1 MSFQVWGGIFLMST
15 VFLGSPETNKAA
27 IKPMKCKFYQTLKR
41 KVFEI
46 IQPAEKGRL
55 ASKVFDLFIMALIL
69 FSIVSVFVATFDIS
83 ARAVS
88 ILLKIEWWSL
98 LIFSMEYLL
107 RLWTADLL
115 YPESTPLRARLR
127 YAFSWMAVIDLL
139 AIMPLFLPMFIPVNL
154 VGIRAFRLIRLL
166 RIFKM
171 NRYTNAL
178 VSIAEVFRKKAQEI
192 IVSIFFVLILLIIA
206 SLLIYYVEHDAQPD
220 KFTNA
225 FSGLWWAVAT
235 LTTVGYGDIYPITVF
250 GRILATVMAVMGI
263 GMVAVPTS
271 ILSAGFIEVL
281 DKKNHEGE
289 HGMSE
294 PQKYY
299 PYCGKWIDS
308 SNDIDYRWRKKRQ
321 VEQLKWYNAQ
331 RIKKNLSENDN
342 ELMRDT
348 IASMIESDFNIW
360 MAVFSDDDDMK
371 QRIFAKFEG
380 RAPENS

>member
-1 MSFQVWGGIFLMST
+1 MST
-15 VFLGSPETNKAA
+15 VFLGSPETDKAA
-27 IKPMKCKFYQTLKR
+27 IIPMKYKFYHMLKR

-46 IQPAEKGRL
+46 IQPAEKGKL
-55 ASKVFDLFIMALIL
+55 TSKVFDLFIMALIL
-69 FSIVSVFVATFDIS
+69 FSIVSVFVATFEIS
-83 ARAVS
+83 ASAVS

-178 VSIAEVFRKKAQEI
+178 VSIAEVFRNKAQEI
-192 IVSIFFVLILLIIA
+192 IVSIIFVFILLIIA

-220 KFTNA
+220 KFPNA

-235 LTTVGYGDIYPITVF
+235 LTTVGYGDIYPITVL
-250 GRILATVMAVMGI
+250 GRILATVMAIMGI
-263 GMVAVPTS
+263 
-271 ILSAGFIEVL
+271 
-281 DKKNHEGE
+281 
-289 HGMSE
+289 
-294 PQKYY
+294 
-299 PYCGKWIDS
+299 
-308 SNDIDYRWRKKRQ
+308 
-321 VEQLKWYNAQ
+321 
-331 RIKKNLSENDN
+331 
-342 ELMRDT
+342 
-348 IASMIESDFNIW
+348 
-360 MAVFSDDDDMK
+360 
-371 QRIFAKFEG
+371 
-380 RAPENS
+380 